1 MKFFCLLYWCR
12 CLTFLSQKQL
22 KYTMFCCQFV
32 ANLLYSFCNKGDI
45 MTQEEKQE
53 IINAVLQEL
62 NKPVDLP
69 VEIAKDQT
77 APFYA
82 HPGDAGMDLRCN
94 ADVELAPGETKIL
107 PTGFK
112 TAIPSGYM
120 IEIRPRSGL
129 NAKTP
134 LRVYFSPIDEGYRGE
149 YGVIMTNHS
158 PLDTADQH
166 WTIDD
171 KGKFGTFHI
180 RKGDRIAQIVMSR
193 YATMNFIPVDDITT
207 IEGNRGGGFGSSGTK

>member
-1 MKFFCLLYWCR
+1 
-12 CLTFLSQKQL
+12 
-22 KYTMFCCQFV
+22 
-32 ANLLYSFCNKGDI
+32 
-45 MTQEEKQE
+45 MTQQEKQE
-53 IINAVLQEL
+53 IINEVLKEL
-62 NKPVDLP
+62 NKPIDVP
-69 VEIAKDQT
+69 VEIADGQT

-82 HPGDAGMDLRCN
+82 HPGDAGMDIRC
-94 ADVELAPGETKIL
+94 ATDVELRPGETKIL

-120 IEIRPRSGL
+120 IDIRPRSGL

-134 LRVYFSPIDEGYRGE
+134 LRVAYGTIDEGYRGE
-149 YGVIMTNHS
+149 YGVIMTNNS

-180 RKGDRIAQIVMSR
+180 KKGDRIAQIVMLK
-193 YATMNFIPVDDITT
+193 YATMNFVPVADITT
-207 IEGNRGGGFGSSGTK
+207 FDGDRGGGFGSSGTK